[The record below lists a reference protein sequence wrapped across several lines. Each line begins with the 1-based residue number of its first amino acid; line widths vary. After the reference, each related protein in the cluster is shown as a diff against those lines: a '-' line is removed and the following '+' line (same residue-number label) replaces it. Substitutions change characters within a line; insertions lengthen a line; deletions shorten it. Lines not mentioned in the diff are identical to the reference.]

1 MLSNFGVHESGS
13 THYSFFIKK
22 VSSFSKIEI
31 PQKFLSFLSRKVLT
45 LAIIMFINVISHLFT
60 VEKKGVI

>member
-1 MLSNFGVHESGS
+1 MLSSFGVHKSGS
-13 THYSFFIKK
+13 THYSFFFKK

-31 PQKFLSFLSRKVLT
+31 PKTFLSFLSRKVLT